1 MSYRAL
7 TQRLENMERLIS
19 ESMHLPTSQ
28 MRREYLHNVAGQFTR
43 QTTGLS
49 LGPTQSPLT
58 INLCSHE
65 DRSMSLDMKDRNGE
79 RLCIGSCSILS
90 PEGIRWINALVGDE
104 SFSSLLSGL
113 KIPRKAPL
121 GNFEG
126 RVNHPLPS
134 NDMIKTCF
142 KDFAT
147 TFNNALHL
155 FEDDYLDG
163 ILQRHLDGQSF
174 LDATSYAAFNIVLA
188 QSLRKF
194 DNMRPDA
201 AEKCFENAFSI
212 LPVMMMQSPNK
223 ASIATMLFM
232 TMYLVYTSRSHPSA
246 TVLGAAIQSI
256 LMAGYHHPLPPQ
268 DSSTALHEKILLYHA
283 FILDQDLAM
292 YHSKPPSLTSD
303 LISCLPEEDPEDGR
317 NTLRFD
323 DGSTINWLR
332 EQVILA
338 NIQNKVYDKLRSPR
352 ASAQSPEQLYVAVME
367 LDEEL
372 QSWRQNIPD
381 MARPQTPLTGLDDM
395 RLMPLTVLHFCY
407 FQLLISIHSVVF
419 SKAVPLWNHYEE
431 SDLVISSV
439 ALCVSAARASISLLN
454 YHDQGHPFTIYLVY
468 HIAWNVDILLISILE
483 NKTAP
488 QAREDLDLLGTVI
501 RFFEKHDPNCESAV
515 PYHITRLYYQVALR
529 AVNNA
534 TAASQNAPQESPAG
548 PLATAKNNED
558 SSSFP
563 YSNHGDSMDT
573 GTATPVSGLNG
584 SPNPLLYSWGMQLSF
599 LPELWQDPHL
609 AMLDD
614 GLAEHS
620 PDV

>member
-1 MSYRAL
+1 
-7 TQRLENMERLIS
+7 
-19 ESMHLPTSQ
+19 
-28 MRREYLHNVAGQFTR
+28 
-43 QTTGLS
+43 
-49 LGPTQSPLT
+49 
-58 INLCSHE
+58 
-65 DRSMSLDMKDRNGE
+65 
-79 RLCIGSCSILS
+79 
-90 PEGIRWINALVGDE
+90 
-104 SFSSLLSGL
+104 
-113 KIPRKAPL
+113 
-121 GNFEG
+121 
-126 RVNHPLPS
+126 
-134 NDMIKTCF
+134 
-142 KDFAT
+142 
-147 TFNNALHL
+147 
-155 FEDDYLDG
+155 
-163 ILQRHLDGQSF
+163 
-174 LDATSYAAFNIVLA
+174 
-188 QSLRKF
+188 
-194 DNMRPDA
+194 
-201 AEKCFENAFSI
+201 
-212 LPVMMMQSPNK
+212 
-223 ASIATMLFM
+223 
-232 TMYLVYTSRSHPSA
+232 MYLVYTSRSHPSA

-338 NIQNKVYDKLRSPR
+338 NIQNRVYDKLRSPR

-395 RLMPLTVLHFCY
+395 RLMPLTATP
-407 FQLLISIHSVVF
+407 S
-419 SKAVPLWNHYEE
+419 
-431 SDLVISSV
+431 
-439 ALCVSAARASISLLN
+439 LCKWPQSCRNTRNEGSTKRLN
-454 YHDQGHPFTIYLVY
+454 RYLVY

-534 TAASQNAPQESPAG
+534 TAASQNAPQESSAG